1 MAGQIFEHIAVE
13 ERGHALYLTLQSPR
27 NRNAMSA
34 GMIAELEVVLGQLAQ
49 HRARALVI
57 QGSDGT
63 FCAGGDINQFA
74 VDAATEAPA
83 AGVDP
88 VVASNRRFG
97 RLLEA
102 IDAAPQVVI
111 AAIEGPA
118 FGGGCGLA
126 CASDIVIAHANAR
139 FSLSE
144 TTLGVVPAQIA
155 PFVVRRLGLRTARRL
170 ALTAQRFDGRDA
182 YRFGLADEL
191 CEDSAALTAAVEN
204 TLKLIGNCAPG
215 ANAVT
220 KQLFARA
227 LQTPI
232 ADLLDLAS
240 QQFADAL
247 RNEGREGA
255 AAFLEKRRPQWVPD
269 AASKNPGVK

>member
-1 MAGQIFEHIAVE
+1 MIVQKFEHIAIE
-13 ERGHALYLTLQSPR
+13 ERGIALFLTLQSPH

-34 GMIAELEVVLGQLAQ
+34 GMIAELETVLAQLQQ

-57 QGSDGT
+57 QGSEGT
-63 FCAGGDINQFA
+63 FCSGGDINQFA
-74 VDAATEAPA
+74 VDAATAAPA
-83 AGVDP
+83 MGIDP
-88 VVASNRRFG
+88 VVVSNRRFG

-144 TTLGVVPAQIA
+144 TTLGVIPAQIA

-191 CEDSAALTAAVEN
+191 CEDSDRLQASLEN

-215 ANAVT
+215 ANATT

-227 LQTPI
+227 QRMPI
-232 ADLLDLAS
+232 TELLDQAS
-240 QQFADAL
+240 QYFADSL
-247 RNEGREGA
+247 RSEGREGA
-255 AAFLEKRRPQWVPD
+255 AAFLEKRRPSWVPHPD
-269 AASKNPGVK
+269 AKP

>member
-1 MAGQIFEHIAVE
+1 MSSQTFAHIAVE
-13 ERGHALYLTLQSPR
+13 KRDFALFLTLQSPR

-34 GMIAELEVVLGQLAQ
+34 EMIGELEVVIRQLSQ
-49 HRARALVI
+49 HSARALVI

-74 VDAATEAPA
+74 IDAATEVPTS
-83 AGVDP
+83 GIDP

-111 AAIEGPA
+111 AAIEGPT

-126 CASDIVIAHANAR
+126 CASDIVITHANAR

-144 TTLGVVPAQIA
+144 TTLGVIPAQIA

-191 CEDSAALTAAVEN
+191 CEDSTALTAAVEN
-204 TLKLIGNCAPG
+204 TLKLIGNCAPD
-215 ANAVT
+215 ANAIT

-227 LQTPI
+227 QQTPI
-232 ADLLDLAS
+232 ADLLDQAS
-240 QQFADAL
+240 QQFADVL

-255 AAFLEKRRPQWVPD
+255 AAFLEKRRPHWVPQP
-269 AASKNPGVK
+269 ASNNDGAK